1 MRLYA
6 HVIERGGTHLS
17 VSVSRSLSIMYLCVR
32 IYACVFMCLC
42 AFLMC
47 TDSLAHTCQMW
58 SPLLEK
64 AFAVHAG
71 GWANIVGGK
80 SDIGLA
86 CLTGCTETFWVKNQA
101 KSLNQAEFTYK
112 MGCIDWKTV
121 TNNSSHCKYANH
133 LKKGGFDGGKDTVG
147 PDALF
152 EQLCAW
158 DAANY
163 ILCASTGGKPGGT
176 GCHDNKSE
184 GISDA
189 HVSRSL
195 GFRVWVDT

>member
-1 MRLYA
+1 
-6 HVIERGGTHLS
+6 
-17 VSVSRSLSIMYLCVR
+17 
-32 IYACVFMCLC
+32 
-42 AFLMC
+42 
-47 TDSLAHTCQMW
+47 MW

-80 SDIGLA
+80 PDIGLA
-86 CLTGCTETFWVKNQA
+86 CLTGCTETF
-101 KSLNQAEFTYK
+101 
-112 MGCIDWKTV
+112 
-121 TNNSSHCKYANH
+121 
-133 LKKGGFDGGKDTVG
+133 KKGGFDGGKDTVG